1 MGGSGGSGTTVK
13 SFLVLMR
20 YYRTSELEPTTLKQ
34 AIAKVK
40 GVDEVTADAEKR
52 ELTVKWSGKCRD
64 LPQLEATADKT
75 GVPALIV
82 THTMLSIAL
91 KPGKG
96 ASLDKLQKEIGAVAG
111 VKHISAASAT
121 LDLHVDFSTLEVTS
135 LRAAATNSGFEMTL
149 KSHAWLESDAEGD
162 DTDRVARELTA
173 VKGVLVVKTLGNRV
187 QLWATKDVTEDALR
201 KAAEKAGAKLGAIDR
216 P

>member
-1 MGGSGGSGTTVK
+1 MGGSGGSATVK
-13 SFLVLMR
+13 NFLVLVR
-20 YYRTSELEPTTLKQ
+20 YYRTSDLEPTTLKQ

-52 ELTVKWSGKCRD
+52 ELTVKWSGKCKE
-64 LPQLEATADKT
+64 LPQLEAMADKT
-75 GVPALIV
+75 GVPALVI
-82 THTMLSIAL
+82 THAPLSIAL
-91 KPGKG
+91 KAGKG
-96 ASLDKLQKEIGAVAG
+96 ASLDKLQKELGSVEG

-121 LDLHVDFSTLEVTS
+121 LDLHVDFTKVEVTA
-135 LRAAATNSGFEMTL
+135 LRTAATNAGFEMTL
-149 KSHAWLESDAEGD
+149 KSHAWLESDVEGD

-173 VKGVLVVKTLGNRV
+173 VKGVLVVKTLGNRA

-201 KAAEKAGAKLGAIDR
+201 KAAEKAGGKLGAIDR